1 MTLIYRL
8 GAVLVTILLL
18 VPVSG
23 MAQQSGDDEAA
34 VWAMVEAIWTAEER
48 ADNDQVDEMI
58 SEDFM
63 GWGNSSPAPRGKAS
77 ASMWREFNNDQQK
90 GLTHELY
97 PLSIVVHGDMA
108 VAHYLYT
115 NAVQTKDKKTEIANG
130 RYTDVLVRDEDTW
143 KFISWH
149 GGDNH

>member
-1 MTLIYRL
+1 MTLIYRF
-8 GAVLVTILLL
+8 GAILITILLL
-18 VPVSG
+18 APAAS

-34 VWAMVEAIWTAEER
+34 VWATVEAIWNAEGR
-48 ADNDQVDEMI
+48 GDSDAADELV

-63 GWGNSSPAPRGKAS
+63 GWPKSAPAPRTKAS
-77 ASMWREFNNDQQK
+77 TSMWREFNNDQEK

-115 NAVQTKDKKTEIANG
+115 NAVQSRDKKTEVSNG
-130 RYTDVLVRDEDTW
+130 RYTDVLIRDADGW
-143 KFISWH
+143 KFIAWH
-149 GGDNH
+149 GGTNQ